1 MRRFVSLLLSCALLA
16 LCFAGCGSS
25 ELVTFTWQVDSMP
38 KSLDPQLAGSVCERT
53 AAEHLFRGLVMLDA
67 EGQPAPDCAESWTVS
82 ADGLTYTFDLRDD
95 LYFYSY
101 EEETNT
107 IPVTADDFVFGL
119 VRVFLPETGSPYTQQ
134 LGGIAGSAA
143 VMAGGDESQLGVS
156 APDDKTVVIRL
167 SAPDDTFL
175 YKLCCPGAMPC
186 NREFFA
192 STRGSYGLAEEYLL
206 TNGDFQLYNWAAEG
220 VFLRRKDAPAGV
232 ANNLRLVLTDP
243 NETVEGLA
251 ALDEGIVS
259 GIEYRGEAP
268 EGYAAQTFTDTVW
281 VLLFNSGDSSLANL
295 SVRQGLAQ
303 VLGKSLSAGLPGS
316 TYTAAEGLLPPAL
329 PLPDGS
335 PAQGNRLTAY
345 GDAQTLYQQGLAQ
358 LGVQKLSGITVLLPQ
373 DEGAGSL
380 FESAN
385 QQLQRELGAFFS
397 LQKLEEEELSSRI
410 AAGDFQ
416 LALVPLSPSD
426 SDAAAFLSQIAD
438 YSGVT
443 AAALDQ
449 LTSTT
454 LSADQRTRLVLEAEN
469 QLLNQAAAVPVWFEQ
484 RSFLTLAGWS
494 GIIYSPFGPR
504 LSLRS
509 AYYN

>member
-1 MRRFVSLLLSCALLA
+1 MRRLVSLLLSCVLLA
-16 LCFAGCGSS
+16 LCCTGCGSS

-38 KSLDPQLAGSVCERT
+38 KSLDPQLASSVCERT

-67 EGQPAPDCAESWTVS
+67 SGQPAPDCAESWTVS
-82 ADGLTYTFDLRDD
+82 ADGLTYTFNLKEDLV
-95 LYFYSY
+95 FYSY
-101 EEETNT
+101 DKEADT

-119 VRVFLPETGSPYTQQ
+119 VRVFLPETASPYAQQ
-134 LGGIAGSAA
+134 LSGIAGSAA
-143 VMAGGDESQLGVS
+143 LMAGGDESQLGVS
-156 APDDKTVVIRL
+156 APDDDTVVIRL
-167 SAPDDTFL
+167 SAADDTFL

-192 STRGSYGLAEEYLL
+192 STRGSYGLSEEYLL
-206 TNGDFQLYNWAAEG
+206 TNGDFQLYNWTDQG
-220 VFLRRKDAPAGV
+220 VFLRRKDAPAGA

-243 NETVEGLA
+243 NETAQGLEI
-251 ALDEGIVS
+251 LDEGVAS

-281 VLLFNSGDSSLANL
+281 VLLFNSADSSLSNL
-295 SVRQGLAQ
+295 SVRQGLAS
-303 VLGKSLSAGLPGS
+303 VLGQSLSASQPGS
-316 TYTAAEGLLPPAL
+316 TYSTAGGLIPPAL
-329 PLPDGS
+329 PLPNGEL
-335 PAQGNRLTAY
+335 AQDDRLVSY
-345 GDAQTLYQQGLAQ
+345 GDAAALYQQGLTQ

-373 DEGAGSL
+373 DEAIGEL

-397 LQKLEEEELSSRI
+397 LQKLEEEELMERI
-410 AAGDFQ
+410 DQGDFQ

-426 SDAAAFLSQIAD
+426 SDTTAFLPQIAQ
-438 YSGVT
+438 YSGVEVS
-443 AAALDQ
+443 ALKQ
-449 LTSTT
+449 LESTT

-469 QLLNQAAAVPVWFEQ
+469 QLLDQAAAAPVWFEE

-504 LSLRS
+504 LNLRS

>member
-1 MRRFVSLLLSCALLA
+1 MRRLVSLLLSCALLA
-16 LCFAGCGSS
+16 LCLGGCGSS

-38 KSLDPQLAGSVCERT
+38 KSLDPQLASSVCERT
-53 AAEHLFRGLVMLDA
+53 AAEHLFRGLVMLD
-67 EGQPAPDCAESWTVS
+67 ESGQPAPDCAESWTVS
-82 ADGLTYTFDLRDD
+82 ADGLTYTFVLRED

-101 EEETNT
+101 EEKADT

-119 VRVFLPETGSPYTQQ
+119 VRVFLPETSSPYAQQ
-134 LGGIAGSAA
+134 LSGIAGSAA

-192 STRGSYGLAEEYLL
+192 STRGSYGLSEEYLL
-206 TNGDFQLYNWAAEG
+206 TNGDFQLYNWTDQG
-220 VFLRRKDAPAGV
+220 VFLRRKDAPAGA

-243 NETVEGLA
+243 NETAQGLEI
-251 ALDEGIVS
+251 LDEGVAS

-281 VLLFNSGDSSLANL
+281 VLLFNSADSSLSNL
-295 SVRQGLAQ
+295 SVRQGLAS
-303 VLGKSLSAGLPGS
+303 VLSQSLSAGQPGS
-316 TYTAAEGLLPPAL
+316 TYSAAGGLLPPAL
-329 PLPDGS
+329 PLP
-335 PAQGNRLTAY
+335 N
-345 GDAQTLYQQGLAQ
+345 GDAPQGSRLVSYGNAQALYQQGLSQ

-373 DEGAGSL
+373 DEAIGAL

-397 LQKLEEEELSSRI
+397 LQKLEESELQSRV

-426 SDAAAFLSQIAD
+426 SDAAAFLTQIAG
-438 YSGVT
+438 YSGVEVS
-443 AAALDQ
+443 ALKQ
-449 LTSTT
+449 LESTT
-454 LSADQRTRLVLEAEN
+454 LSADQRTQLVLEAET
-469 QLLNQAAAVPVWFEQ
+469 QLMNQAAAAPVWFEE
-484 RSFLTLAGWS
+484 RSFLTLEGWT

-509 AYYN
+509 AYYK

>member
-38 KSLDPQLAGSVCERT
+38 KSLDPQLASSVCERT

-82 ADGLTYTFDLRDD
+82 ADGLTYTFVLRDD

-101 EEETNT
+101 EEEANT

-192 STRGSYGLAEEYLL
+192 STRGSYGLSEEYLL

-220 VFLRRKDAPAGV
+220 VFLRRKDAPAGA
-232 ANNLRLVLTDP
+232 ANNLRLVLADP
-243 NETVEGLA
+243 NETVEGVA

-281 VLLFNSGDSSLANL
+281 VLLFNSADSSLSNL

-316 TYTAAEGLLPPAL
+316 TYSAAEGLLPPAL

-335 PAQGNRLTAY
+335 PAQGSRLTDY

-373 DEGAGSL
+373 DEGVGSL

-397 LQKLEEEELSSRI
+397 LQKLEDEELASRI

-454 LSADQRTRLVLEAEN
+454 LSADQRTSLVLEAEN

-504 LSLRS
+504 LNLRS